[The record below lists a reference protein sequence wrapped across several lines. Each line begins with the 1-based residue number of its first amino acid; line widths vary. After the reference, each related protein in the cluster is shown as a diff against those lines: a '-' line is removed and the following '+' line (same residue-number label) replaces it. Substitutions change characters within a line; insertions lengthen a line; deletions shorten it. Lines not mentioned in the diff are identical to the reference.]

1 MIEPIPSQIDL
12 ANTADFALGALRIRP
27 ALRTIETPGERIT
40 LEPRVMQVLVLL
52 ANHRGEVVTRDTMIA
67 CCWDGVIVGEDAI
80 QRSIGRLRRVAE
92 TVGNFEIETL
102 SRIGYRLIAPEPE
115 TKNRLPQTRSPDDP
129 NRRTS
134 VAFGAVEVKSAQ
146 SQDEEFIELLADDIT
161 AALSLNRDL
170 KVAARI
176 PSADVA
182 TDIRDIG
189 QTFSVDYIAT
199 LLLRRA
205 GDQVR
210 LRVQLVETDSR
221 RIAWTHSVGGLTFI
235 GAAPSDDLII
245 DLASRLATELVREET
260 DRALRKHEDLTA
272 WEAVVRANA
281 AYQRIN
287 LDSLA
292 FAEAE
297 ARRAVALDPG
307 FGAAQAALA
316 NALAATYELGGALNE
331 GVATE
336 ARIHCDLALAA
347 DQANPT
353 VLAWVSNALGMITR
367 PSEGF
372 ELAERAI
379 ELAPT
384 HPIAHL
390 YLARHQLYRG
400 DAEAALAA
408 LAQHDRVAPRFP
420 WQYFVEFH
428 KGLARFMAGQIDSA
442 ERAFERAALMN
453 PDYPYCWIAK
463 TIVYGLQGRSEDAAA
478 AAVSLWA
485 LDGAESLDLQL
496 ARVAHS
502 YPDPDI
508 SQTLQATLKNAWASE
523 TN

>member
-1 MIEPIPSQIDL
+1 MIERPSSQIDL
-12 ANTADFALGALRIRP
+12 ANTADFALGALRVRP
-27 ALRTIETPGERIT
+27 ALRTIETPGEPIT

-52 ANHRGEVVTRDTMIA
+52 ADCRAEVVTRDEMITR
-67 CCWDGVIVGEDAI
+67 CWNGVVVGEDAI
-80 QRSIGRLRRVAE
+80 QRCIGRLRRVAK

-102 SRIGYRLIAPEPE
+102 SRIGYRLVGAELE
-115 TKNRLPQTRSPDDP
+115 TDGRLPQTRSPDDP

-134 VAFGAVEVKSAQ
+134 VAFGTVQVQSTQ
-146 SQDEEFIELLADDIT
+146 SQDEGFAELLADDVT

-170 KVAARI
+170 QVAARI
-176 PSADVA
+176 PSADA
-182 TDIRDIG
+182 AADIRDIG
-189 QTFSVDYIAT
+189 RAFGVDYIAT
-199 LLLRRA
+199 MSLRRVS
-205 GDQVR
+205 DQIR
-210 LRVQLVETDSR
+210 LRLQLAETSSR
-221 RIAWTHSVGGLTFI
+221 RIAWTHSVVGLTLI
-235 GAAPSDDLII
+235 GAAPPDDLIV

-292 FAEAE
+292 FAEVE

-316 NALAATYELGGALNE
+316 NALAAIYELGGALNAD
-331 GVATE
+331 VATE
-336 ARIHCDLALAA
+336 ARTHCDLALAA

-400 DAEAALAA
+400 NAEAALAA
-408 LAQHDRVAPRFP
+408 LAQHDHVAPRFP

-428 KGLARFMAGQIDSA
+428 KGLAQFMIGRIDDA
-442 ERAFERAALMN
+442 ERAFERASLMN
-453 PDYPYCWIAK
+453 PDYPYSWIAK
-463 TIVYGLQGRSEDAAA
+463 SIIYMIQGRPTEAKVAADG
-478 AAVSLWA
+478 LKT
-485 LDGAESLDLQL
+485 LDGVDSLDLQL

-508 SQTLQATLKNAWASE
+508 SNTLQAALKNAWISE